1 MLGTTNAVVVR
12 GENPKEL
19 YDLFGKGVVG
29 IAITAIQ
36 TKSSLDRCV
45 YSIGLIARC
54 PPADDAG
61 RSGIVESTDRCRRK
75 DWALDAPQIHRIA
88 AAV

>member
-36 TKSSLDRCV
+36 TKRQRP
-45 YSIGLIARC
+45 G
-54 PPADDAG
+54 
-61 RSGIVESTDRCRRK
+61 
-75 DWALDAPQIHRIA
+75 APG
-88 AAV
+88 V